1 MNNHGIITRL
11 RSRKHHDSC
20 TRASTRLR
28 PPTLSSTNSKPGH
41 TTGRVTDIIKFR
53 IGTGKI
59 LTFYPVIDCFDGT
72 HVT

>member
-41 TTGRVTDIIKFR
+41 TTDRVTDIIKFR